1 MYNQKYTTTTTSKP
15 AAGTNNS
22 AAQHQSR
29 INGTS
34 SGATNQYLN
43 NRSTVR
49 GSSASSAYEK
59 QLQNGGSGGHGNG
72 SGGTNGGSSGPMRS
86 PPPAELQRR
95 ESLVKP
101 TWANISPGQVPS
113 TTFDELVNNAINT
126 GSAMQQDVG
135 GGMIGGTEGETQSEL
150 GMLMAKN
157 GLNQRQK
164 KREVEMYDIF
174 GKVSARDRKGSCL
187 GWDVDRDSSNKDDS
201 LQRISYFR
209 KSDKEIMS

>member
-15 AAGTNNS
+15 AAGTNNT

-29 INGTS
+29 NNGTS

-49 GSSASSAYEK
+49 GSSAHEK
-59 QLQNGGSGGHGNG
+59 QVLQNGGSGGHGNG
-72 SGGTNGGSSGPMRS
+72 SNGGTNGGSSGPMRS

-126 GSAMQQDVG
+126 GSAVQQDVG
-135 GGMIGGTEGETQSEL
+135 AGMIGGTVGETQSEL

-174 GKVSARDRKGSCL
+174 GKVSARYRKGL
-187 GWDVDRDSSNKDDS
+187 DWVG
-201 LQRISYFR
+201 
-209 KSDKEIMS
+209 M